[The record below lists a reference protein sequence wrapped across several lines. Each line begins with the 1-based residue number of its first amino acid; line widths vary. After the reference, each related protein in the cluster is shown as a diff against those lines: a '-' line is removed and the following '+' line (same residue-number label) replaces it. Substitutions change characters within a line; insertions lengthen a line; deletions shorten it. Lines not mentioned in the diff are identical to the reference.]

1 MIDCKIEAIE
11 CLSDRIRIR
20 VVILDEPITIEVS
33 KNKKEFEISFASR
46 DKLNLMRVFDL
57 KDIKPRTFAQKLS
70 AVLEQDVKIKDTEVI
85 LAKLLPEILKNSEIF
100 NENGRK
106 REERREDEE
115 AEIRRKA
122 EEFLSRKDILKVVK
136 QILDKRIVGE
146 DENKLLLFL
155 ICLSKEIE
163 PQACLLVSESGAGK
177 SYMLHQV
184 LEIFIEDVLWFSRV
198 TPSALDRIGRDLTGK
213 IFAIEE
219 EAGITPEAEAMIRAW
234 ISEGQ
239 LKLLTTVKDEEG
251 NIKTAE
257 IETTG
262 KPVFLSTTTKRR
274 IDDERETRIWIISP
288 DPSEEQTKLVNL
300 FSAEREARVNFDT
313 GDEEIRVLRE
323 ALKILREENKGYIV
337 KIPFATKLAKN
348 FPSERVRARRDFKK
362 LLALIKVSAYL
373 HSRNRPKIELEDGT
387 KVIIAT
393 PGDLGI
399 VWRLITKAIKPTL
412 TGLTPSH
419 EDVLK
424 VAEELK
430 KEGIEE
436 FTIYDL
442 KTRLNYQKSRLSELV
457 RELEAFGY
465 LELTNEGGGRGKKAT
480 YKVTNYSEK
489 TSILPYT
496 SNGSIDDFF
505 SQTELEEWLNENFH
519 SNRVCNSAIYEKF
532 VMNYYDPLSS
542 NIVNASTEVERKF
555 SSEADNSDLDGEKK
569 AILPSEVYGSKEV
582 FSKDSSISDIAN
594 TSNQVERKFSSE
606 KKDDDSSSSEGAI
619 LPSEVYGSKEV
630 FSRETNLVKLILIK
644 EPPVRKILGVDGKE
658 YEIPDL
664 NVEFELPE
672 ANAELFLTQGYA
684 MRVPYKC
691 ECGKAFPDKASLTK
705 HQANCEEFQ
714 RRQNEEV
721 LELMKARGWV

>member
-1 MIDCKIEAIE
+1 MRIENTE
-11 CLSDRIRIR
+11 CSGERIRIQA
-20 VVILDEPITIEVS
+20 LFLGAPLTIEIV
-33 KNKKEFEISFASR
+33 KNGKDFEYRFSSSERLDI
-46 DKLNLMRVFDL
+46 MRTPDF
-57 KDIKPRTFAQKLS
+57 KNIKPKTFAQKLS
-70 AVLEQDVKIKDTEVI
+70 AVLDKEVKVKDAEKFI
-85 LAKLLPEILKNSEIF
+85 AILLPEILKNSAFLE
-100 NENGRK
+100 GRK
-106 REERREDEE
+106 EEKELEVDEE
-115 AEIRRKA
+115 LKKKA
-122 EEFLSRKDILKVVK
+122 NDLLNRKDILKVVR

-155 ICLSKEIE
+155 ICLSKEVE

-177 SYMLHQV
+177 SYMLHQI
-184 LEIFIEDVLWFSRV
+184 LEIFIEDVLWFSRI

-239 LKLLTTVKDEEG
+239 LKLLTTVRDEEG

-257 IETTG
+257 IETKG
-262 KPVFLSTTTKRR
+262 KPVFLSTTTKRK

-323 ALKILREENKGYIV
+323 ALKILRGENKNTIV
-337 KIPFATKLAKN
+337 KIPFATKLAES

-373 HSRNRPKIELEDGT
+373 HSRNRPKIETENGK

-419 EDVLK
+419 EEVLK

-442 KTRLNYQKSRLSELV
+442 KTRLNYQKSRLSDLV
-457 RELEAFGY
+457 
-465 LELTNEGGGRGKKAT
+465 
-480 YKVTNYSEK
+480 
-489 TSILPYT
+489 
-496 SNGSIDDFF
+496 
-505 SQTELEEWLNENFH
+505 
-519 SNRVCNSAIYEKF
+519 
-532 VMNYYDPLSS
+532 
-542 NIVNASTEVERKF
+542 
-555 SSEADNSDLDGEKK
+555 
-569 AILPSEVYGSKEV
+569 
-582 FSKDSSISDIAN
+582 
-594 TSNQVERKFSSE
+594 
-606 KKDDDSSSSEGAI
+606 
-619 LPSEVYGSKEV
+619 
-630 FSRETNLVKLILIK
+630 
-644 EPPVRKILGVDGKE
+644 
-658 YEIPDL
+658 
-664 NVEFELPE
+664 
-672 ANAELFLTQGYA
+672 
-684 MRVPYKC
+684 
-691 ECGKAFPDKASLTK
+691 
-705 HQANCEEFQ
+705 
-714 RRQNEEV
+714 
-721 LELMKARGWV
+721 

>member
-1 MIDCKIEAIE
+1 MIDCKIEATE

-20 VVILDEPITIEVS
+20 AVILDKPITIEVS
-33 KNKKEFEISFASR
+33 KNRMGFEIGFASR
-46 DKLNLMRVFDL
+46 DKLNLMKVFDL
-57 KDIKPRTFAQKLS
+57 KHIKMMTFARKLS
-70 AVLEQDVKIKDTEVI
+70 VILGQDVKIKDAEVI
-85 LAKLLPEILKNSEIF
+85 FATILPEILKHSEIF
-100 NENGRK
+100 ERWKDRRIEK
-106 REERREDEE
+106 RESEDRKDQESEDLEDSSLSEE
-115 AEIRRKA
+115 KRKKEGEQKEKEK
-122 EEFLSRKDILKVVK
+122 EELEKKANDLLNRKDILKVVR

-177 SYMLHQV
+177 SYMLHQI
-184 LEIFIEDVLWFSRV
+184 LEIFIEDVLWFSRI

-239 LKLLTTVKDEEG
+239 LKLLTTVRDEEG

-257 IETTG
+257 IETKG

-337 KIPFATKLAKN
+337 KIPFATKLAES

-373 HSRNRPKIELEDGT
+373 HSRNRPKIELEDGK

-419 EDVLK
+419 EEVLK

-442 KTRLNYQKSRLSELV
+442 KT
-457 RELEAFGY
+457 
-465 LELTNEGGGRGKKAT
+465 
-480 YKVTNYSEK
+480 
-489 TSILPYT
+489 
-496 SNGSIDDFF
+496 
-505 SQTELEEWLNENFH
+505 
-519 SNRVCNSAIYEKF
+519 
-532 VMNYYDPLSS
+532 
-542 NIVNASTEVERKF
+542 
-555 SSEADNSDLDGEKK
+555 
-569 AILPSEVYGSKEV
+569 
-582 FSKDSSISDIAN
+582 
-594 TSNQVERKFSSE
+594 
-606 KKDDDSSSSEGAI
+606 
-619 LPSEVYGSKEV
+619 
-630 FSRETNLVKLILIK
+630 
-644 EPPVRKILGVDGKE
+644 
-658 YEIPDL
+658 
-664 NVEFELPE
+664 
-672 ANAELFLTQGYA
+672 
-684 MRVPYKC
+684 
-691 ECGKAFPDKASLTK
+691 
-705 HQANCEEFQ
+705 
-714 RRQNEEV
+714 
-721 LELMKARGWV
+721 